1 MKRFRP
7 LSRRGFLIGAGAAAT
22 IGAPAL
28 GQGHAMRRIAPNRA
42 SDVFTPDVELE
53 LICKRDKTPILTG
66 KPTRVWRY
74 VGNLIKGPPN
84 ALTALPDAYLG
95 PLLRFT
101 KGQKVRIR
109 LRNELPEETIT
120 HWHGLHV
127 PMLMDG
133 HPTAAIDPGETYV
146 YEFEIRNR
154 AGRGADDR
162 QPARERLGDRHS
174 VTFVQRGQH
183 EQIRAVVVRAERR
196 RIQVAGEPDAM
207 REPLRAQQRPH
218 ARHRRRV
225 ALEAAGTRQAPV
237 ARRNRRQRAQQQLV
251 SLSRRQRRHAE
262 HGDLA
267 RRTAEGCGLIGGV
280 RPQGCGLDAER

>member
-42 SDVFTPDVELE
+42 SDAFTPDVELE
-53 LICKRDKTPILTG
+53 LICKRDQTSILTG
-66 KPTRVWRY
+66 KATRVWRY

-101 KGQKVRIR
+101 KGQKVRIW

-146 YEFEIRNR
+146 YEFEIHNR
-154 AGRGADDR
+154 AGMYFYHPHTHEKTATQVYRGLAGPIIVEDEE
-162 QPARERLGDRHS
+162 ERALGLPS
-174 VTFVQRGQH
+174 GVT
-183 EQIRAVVVRAERR
+183 RR
-196 RIQVAGEPDAM
+196 P
-207 REPLRAQQRPH
+207 
-218 ARHRRRV
+218 
-225 ALEAAGTRQAPV
+225 
-237 ARRNRRQRAQQQLV
+237 
-251 SLSRRQRRHAE
+251 
-262 HGDLA
+262 
-267 RRTAEGCGLIGGV
+267 
-280 RPQGCGLDAER
+280 